1 MVLTQSGAISPASTL
16 PHDRLPY
23 VDGLRALAALGV
35 IVCHTEMI
43 DPIRGSHV
51 LLDLGHGVDLFFVLS
66 GFCLAYPTLRRR
78 VSSGTASLDVG
89 RFALHRIVRI
99 LPPYYLAT
107 VLLLAVGA
115 ISWLSGGIFAPPGTA
130 ALTPMDILGQ
140 FFMLDRGVALASPP
154 YWTLLVEARWYVLFP
169 ALLALWI
176 RWPRV
181 FIVALIAIDI
191 AYVGT
196 RARSLDLGTLPAFM
210 LGIVAAEVLVRRYWL
225 SERTIPFALGIIAL
239 AAAVALE
246 PSISAP
252 DQRGIE
258 HYDLIYQS
266 NPGWHLVAFF
276 LVIAAARAVWLRK
289 ALSWSPLVFLGVASY
304 SIYLMHYPIVN
315 ALGHAMRHGRLSF
328 AITFVGAVVGGIAF
342 YYLAEQWFCGGPVRA
357 WCYARLEPRLQ
368 LLGAWLCGSKA
379 GGAAAITGA
388 LQPDGP
394 TVASTAEVRVPNA
407 L

>member
-1 MVLTQSGAISPASTL
+1 MVLTQSGAISPAGTL
-16 PHDRLPY
+16 SHERLPFI
-23 VDGLRALAALGV
+23 DGLRAIAALGV
-35 IVCHTEMI
+35 IVCHTEMV
-43 DPIRGSHV
+43 DPVHGQHV

-66 GFCLAYPTLRRR
+66 GFCLAYPTLRKRA
-78 VSSGTASLDVG
+78 SLGTASLNLG

-99 LPPYYLAT
+99 LPPYYFAT
-107 VLLLAVGA
+107 LLLLGVGA
-115 ISWLSGGIFAPPGTA
+115 ISWLRGGVFAPPGTA
-130 ALTPMDILGQ
+130 PLTPMDVVGQ

-154 YWTLLVEARWYVLFP
+154 YWTLLVETRWYVLFP
-169 ALLALWI
+169 ALLALWM

-210 LGIVAAEVLVRRYWL
+210 LGIVAAEVLVRQYWL
-225 SERTIPFALGIIAL
+225 SERTIPFALGVIAL

-246 PSISAP
+246 PVITAP
-252 DQRGIE
+252 DLRGIE

-276 LVIAAARAVWLRK
+276 VVIAAGRAARLRK

-304 SIYLMHYPIVN
+304 SIYLMHYPIVI
-315 ALGHAMRHGRLSF
+315 ALGHAMRHGRL
-328 AITFVGAVVGGIAF
+328 TFVGIVIAAVAGGVAF

-368 LLGAWLCGSKA
+368 LIGAWLCGAKP
-379 GGAAAITGA
+379 GDAAVVAGA
-388 LQPDGP
+388 LPPDAP
-394 TVASTAEVRVPNA
+394 SVPSAAEVRVPNA